1 MADGSMTAQ
10 RAAFSMLS
18 RGGRAAPAIL
28 IYHRVLRRR
37 DPLFPS
43 EVDVETFDR
52 QLNILKSCFTVLPL
66 HEAVELMR
74 EGTLPRGA
82 ACITF
87 DDGYADNAE
96 LALPLLR
103 RHGLHATFFIASG
116 FLDGGRMWNDCVIE
130 VVRQAPSGML
140 DARRL
145 GYGQFPLHSLA
156 DRQHAIGALLDKLKY
171 LPMAQ
176 RSVQV
181 RRLAEL
187 TDCALP
193 EKLMMSSAQ
202 VRQLHRCGMGVG
214 AHTLRHPILARLP
227 LAVAKREIEE
237 GRNKLQQL
245 IGADVAMFAYPNGK
259 PQQDYGA
266 EHVALVREL
275 GFRGAVSTAWGS
287 CRRAHDLYQL
297 PRFTPWDHSPGRFL
311 LRLAANML
319 RRAPMA

>member
-1 MADGSMTAQ
+1 MADGGMAAQ
-10 RAAFSMLS
+10 RAALAMLS
-18 RGGRAAPAIL
+18 RGGGNAPAIL

-43 EVDVETFDR
+43 EVDAETFDW
-52 QLNILKSCFTVLPL
+52 QLNALKSCFTVLPL
-66 HEAVELMR
+66 HEATELMR
-74 EGTLPRGA
+74 ERALPPRA

-103 RHGLHATFFIASG
+103 RHGLHATFFVASG

-130 VVRQAPSGML
+130 VIRQARSGML

-156 DRQHAIGALLDKLKY
+156 DRQHAIGALLEKLKY

-187 TDCALP
+187 ADCTLP

-202 VRQLHRCGMGVG
+202 VRQLHRCGMGIG

-237 GRNKLQQL
+237 GREKLQQL
-245 IGADVAMFAYPNGK
+245 IGADVTMFAYPNGK
-259 PQQDYGA
+259 PHHDYGA

-275 GFRGAVSTAWGS
+275 GFRAAVSTAWGG

-297 PRFTPWDHSPGRFL
+297 PRFTPWDRSPGRFL
-311 LRLAANML
+311 FRLAANML